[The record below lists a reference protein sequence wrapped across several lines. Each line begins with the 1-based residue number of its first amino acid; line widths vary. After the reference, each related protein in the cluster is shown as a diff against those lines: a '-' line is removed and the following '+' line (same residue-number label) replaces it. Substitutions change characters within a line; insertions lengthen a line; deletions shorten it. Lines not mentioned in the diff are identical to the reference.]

1 MKRLLFTERMA
12 QPKPRVVETLDGT
25 VRAALFQMVQSRIE
39 SNWFG
44 LAFPTQ
50 CPDGTVNAGTDLDAQ
65 KANMAAFHVLWPDE
79 VLHQDTSYIS
89 DSQMFDLIEYSYE
102 NIARPV
108 PRDYHPFFSHHH
120 YDYDQ
125 LGGRQTF
132 AEEINRLFE
141 HNGLAYQLRDGQVER
156 LTTTVL
162 QQVLTQT
169 AFSTGDATLNDLLS
183 TARDKFLN
191 RELHVRREALKKLW
205 DAWER
210 LKSLSDPSDK
220 KRSTQ
225 MLLDK
230 TVAEPQ
236 LRQRL
241 ELEAR
246 QITDIGNSFFIRH
259 TEVTRPHI
267 VESAHVD
274 YLFHRMFALL
284 RLILQAHGVQI

>member
-44 LAFPTQ
+44 LAFPIQ
-50 CPDGTVNAGTDLDAQ
+50 CPDGTVNAGTDLNAQ
-65 KANMAAFHVLWPDE
+65 KANMAAFHVVWPDE
-79 VLHQDTSYIS
+79 VLHQDTSHIS

-125 LGGRQTF
+125 PGGRQTF

-191 RELHVRREALKKLW
+191 RELHVRREALEKLW
-205 DAWER
+205 AAWER

-225 MLLDK
+225 LLLDK

-259 TEVTRPHI
+259 TEVTKPHI

-274 YLFHRMFALL
+274 YLFHRLFALL
-284 RLILQAHGVQI
+284 RLILQAHGVPI